1 MKNRIRKTSTITAIT
16 KNRTRRIA
24 ATAILPTTA
33 RKTITT
39 ISKQKPGGLR
49 IGSRGAAFF
58 MHRGAMRRE
67 DESSLLDE
75 DKGVKNQLKRSK

>member
-1 MKNRIRKTSTITAIT
+1 
-16 KNRTRRIA
+16 
-24 ATAILPTTA
+24 
-33 RKTITT
+33 
-39 ISKQKPGGLR
+39 
-49 IGSRGAAFF
+49 